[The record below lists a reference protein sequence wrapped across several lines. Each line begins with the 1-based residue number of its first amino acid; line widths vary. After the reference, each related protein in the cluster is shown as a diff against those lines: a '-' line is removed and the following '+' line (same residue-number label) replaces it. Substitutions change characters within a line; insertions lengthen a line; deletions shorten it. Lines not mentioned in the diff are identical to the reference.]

1 MKSKHFLWITNSLV
15 ALTLSTQ
22 SCTQDENQV
31 LTQLP
36 NAGNTI
42 NVKAS
47 FEGQEADTRITLD
60 ASYNVLW
67 SENDAFALF
76 YNDGIKNTNSFTLT
90 EGQGTTSGTFSGTAE
105 TGKTPAYAVYPADQA
120 NSVADGYLVM
130 TLPAE
135 ITNYTGTSNGPMLGK
150 NFFDATHSTWGN
162 ISFKHLAAMLKLT
175 INKFPQEATTLEIS
189 ASNEI
194 AGSFKANLADE
205 DPVLVYSGS
214 GGGKTVKAVFAVETA
229 ANVSKSFYFPIPAG
243 TYTSITAKLTN
254 NSKTFF
260 EKTLTNTVTLNRRD
274 ILVVPP
280 FDYVEVTGS
289 TPLDVTSSIS
299 SSSLPTSELQ
309 AEQTTTVSIPE
320 TVAVTSGNQSI
331 DVPVV
336 TKSNIALTFG
346 AVPTGTSTTI
356 PLKINESSTTLNN
369 GNQNE
374 VSIAI
379 PQVSDQSQA
388 PHISLN
394 LTKST
399 VILEATNTTATYG
412 TVEASTAP
420 NTLVIKEGV
429 TVKHLIIG
437 QGNVKVYGTVEKIS
451 RSSSNPDNITEVR
464 SYGKADIQSA
474 DETSMAKMK
483 FCSTWD
489 GTSKVQVPE
498 SGQIFTAA
506 QLASLQSAQSNNSA
520 TASGLSPTVTKDISL
535 CTNVDLQNHPWLGMV
550 ISNNTFDGQNKVISN
565 LTMNKNILKE
575 QNSAQFIPEACIG
588 FFAAAY
594 TDAVIKNVK
603 LEDVT
608 IHPKLAVKWVGA
620 LVGYSTTTKTYESCS
635 VTRLDVVN
643 TGTNAIRVGGLIG
656 FIGAGSPT
664 LNNCSVS
671 DASLKAKSA
680 IGGLVG
686 TVQCSTTFNS
696 CKTENITIIHVNPE
710 GAGYASVSRFIGNP
724 QIGAG
729 TTITIKD
736 CASAPF
742 TPEERVALDFSK
754 VIKVEGTKSYY
765 YDDGNQWVGISM
777 DGFFTLSVD
786 DNEKTAGVDYNV
798 FKEKSSDTSSTP
810 DYTEEDK
817 NWD

>member
-15 ALTLSTQ
+15 ALTLSIQ

-60 ASYNVLW
+60 ESYNVLW

-105 TGKTPAYAVYPADQA
+105 TGKIPAYAVYPADQA

-150 NFFDATHSTWGN
+150 NFYDATHSAWGN

-175 INKFPQEATTLEIS
+175 INKFPQAATTLEIS

-214 GGGKTVKAVFAVETA
+214 GGRKTVKAVFDGVTT

-280 FDYVEVTGS
+280 FDYVEVTGG
-289 TPLDVTSSIS
+289 TPSEVTSSIA
-299 SSSLPTSELQ
+299 SSLPPSKPQ
-309 AEQTTTVSIPE
+309 AEQTTTVSIPN
-320 TVAVTSGNQSI
+320 TVDVTSENKSI
-331 DVPVV
+331 VVPVV
-336 TKSNIALTFG
+336 ANSNIALTFG
-346 AVPTGTSTTI
+346 AVPTGTTTT
-356 PLKINESSTTLNN
+356 PLEINESSNTSTN
-369 GNQNE
+369 GEYNE

-379 PQVSDQSQA
+379 PQVSNPSSDA

-394 LTKST
+394 LNKST

-429 TVKHLIIG
+429 TVQHLIIG
-437 QGNVKVYGTVEKIS
+437 KGNVKVYGTVEKIS

-520 TASGLSPTVTKDISL
+520 TASGLSPTVTKDIFL
-535 CTNVDLQNHPWLGMV
+535 CTDVDLQNHPWLGMV

-620 LVGYSTTTKTYESCS
+620 LVGYSTTTKSYESCS

-696 CKTENITIIHVNPE
+696 CKTDKITIIHVNPE

-765 YDDGNQWVGISM
+765 YDDGNQWVGISI
-777 DGFFTLSVD
+777 DGSFTLSVD
-786 DNEKTAGVDYNV
+786 DNEKNEGVDYNV
-798 FKEKSSDTSSTP
+798 YKEKSSDTSSTP